1 MADWS
6 FYLCL
11 KAEGVCAKLCNAV
24 VLQENTLRVVGHTS
38 WDYGEVLRLAA
49 DRHGRRVTHTQ
60 PRARSHPAWLHHH
73 QPQNQP
79 QTQSTCTHREEATIK
94 GSVKDASLCQ
104 T

>member
-24 VLQENTLRVVGHTS
+24 VLQENALRVVGHTS
-38 WDYGEVLRLAA
+38 WNYGEVLRLAA

-60 PRARSHPAWLHHH
+60 SGARTHPAWLHHH

-79 QTQSTCTHREEATIK
+79 
-94 GSVKDASLCQ
+94 
-104 T
+104 